1 MRRIKRDKPNSGRV
15 GHAASHEAS
24 KDPARSEREP
34 ASDPGFATRPE
45 ANEPLNQ
52 RLDRIQDSIPY
63 ESQLNTRLS
72 RPVLRLV
79 PREDTLEAVLARWQA
94 SPASAMAKVILE
106 THKAQASW
114 WRDFQLHWLRLW
126 STFLPR

>member
-1 MRRIKRDKPNSGRV
+1 MSMRRIKRDKPNSGRV

-63 ESQLNTRLS
+63 ESQLNTRSSPSPTRRYLGSGSSSLAGFS
-72 RPVLRLV
+72 RFC
-79 PREDTLEAVLARWQA
+79 DGQGY
-94 SPASAMAKVILE
+94 S
-106 THKAQASW
+106 
-114 WRDFQLHWLRLW
+114 
-126 STFLPR
+126 